1 MADDATITERT
12 RRTSGAIATVPRSRR
27 SSLGRDSTDS
37 NVPEYVAEYATFFA
51 PRTHKFETV
60 DFRVAASRVNLDK
73 YFPKTAL
80 ERRRSNQLAAAL
92 GVLVG
97 VVIGIYGFFVDQLL
111 RGITLAIYL
120 PTDYFLS
127 FRTRHS
133 FFAAVCTFALLCA
146 AAVLLSALLVVLVAP
161 LGAGSG
167 IPELKAYLN
176 GVHVPGFLRFKTLM
190 VKVVGV
196 ALSIGGGLICGK
208 QGPLIHAGAIIG
220 AGMSQGASAQF
231 RFRMSHPFRNTL
243 RFLRTNAWKRD
254 FSAVGAAI
262 GVAVAFGAP
271 MGGWVW
277 VYEEACT
284 HWSWALG
291 LITLGGCL
299 SGVVT
304 VGFLNYLAAGM
315 PNGGFQDYMLTNF
328 GRLYFS
334 KSTMAFPLSDV
345 PMYIVIGI
353 IGGIVGVILPAV
365 NRLITLFRYKRITLR
380 ANRIAEALVI
390 AMLTAVLRIAIPKIA
405 DTCIPVNPSFAE
417 SLRGDFDYS
426 KFNCPEGQHSIWAAT
441 FYNPTSSIVR
451 ALLYAEDVTVFPAIP
466 LLCAMLLFF
475 FFIIWTYGVAVP
487 AGVFFPGFVLGCVY
501 GRLCGVLMQLM
512 FPSRTDVSMAGYAF
526 LGAVSALAGI
536 TRTISVAIIAL
547 EATAKGEAF
556 FGAIVVALIAKVV
569 ADKLYRLGIYDLHIE
584 LKGMPYLTEFVPD
597 LASYNRV
604 RIRSIMERNVV
615 GVRRHS
621 KVCEIVHVLRTT
633 THHSFPVFLKLRGLK
648 RQGYVLDGEGDL
660 LKDSSSDSSRLG
672 PNLVDE
678 KTSSIITP
686 TPDGMQGTRFGTD
699 SVSVVKLGAH
709 GRVDLVKAIPT
720 TLPDNGGANSEHST
734 YSGTD
739 DVATTPPGNVGS
751 GNNRPNTERGSPNGR
766 ALENPG
772 NPQPSS
778 SGTGAGNLAE
788 VQDFGLNGMIT
799 RDILLAVLEKLL
811 DMKDEDVED
820 VNSRQ
825 VHRNLLDSAWPNSA
839 RYKREENILERIEQT
854 PLQDFVVDLDPY
866 IDPDPLL
873 ISGRAL
879 TTAGYRLLRN
889 TGARHMLVT
898 NMQSGRV
905 VGIVTRKDILPESI
919 DEHLNR
925 LTETKVL

>member
-1 MADDATITERT
+1 MTEGSTITERT
-12 RRTSGAIATVPRSRR
+12 RRTSGAIATAASSRR
-27 SSLGRDSTDS
+27 SSFVEDSHNG
-37 NVPEYVAEYATFFA
+37 NVSEYITEYATFFT

-73 YFPKTAL
+73 YFSKTAL

-111 RGITLAIYL
+111 KAITIAIYM
-120 PTDYFLS
+120 PTDYLLS
-127 FRTRHS
+127 SRTRHS
-133 FFAAVCTFALLCA
+133 FFSAASTFALLCT
-146 AAVLLSALLVVLVAP
+146 AAVLLASILVVFVAP

-176 GVHVPGFLRFKTLM
+176 GVHVPGFLRFRTLM
-190 VKVVGV
+190 VKVFGV
-196 ALSIGGGLICGK
+196 ALGIGGGLMCGK

-220 AGMSQGASAQF
+220 AGMSQGASAHF
-231 RFRMSHPFRNTL
+231 RFRLSHPFRNTL

-254 FSAVGAAI
+254 FAAVGAAI
-262 GVAVAFGAP
+262 GVAVGFGAP

-299 SGVVT
+299 SGVAS
-304 VGFLNYLAAGM
+304 VGFLNYMAAGM
-315 PNGGFQDYMLTNF
+315 PNGGFKDYMLTNF

-334 KSTMAFPLSDV
+334 ETMMSFPVTDV
-345 PMYIVIGI
+345 PMYFVIGI
-353 IGGIVGVILPAV
+353 IGGMVGAILPAV

-380 ANRIAEALVI
+380 ASRVVEAIAI
-390 AMLTAVLRIAIPKIA
+390 AFLTAVLRIAIPKIA
-405 DTCIPVNPSFAE
+405 DACIPVNPSFVE
-417 SLRGDFDYS
+417 SLRGEFDFS
-426 KFNCPEGQHSIWAAT
+426 KFDCPEGQHSIWAAI

-451 ALLYAEDVTVFPAIP
+451 ALLHADDVSVFPAVP
-466 LLCAMLLFF
+466 LVCAMSLFLF
-475 FFIIWTYGVAVP
+475 LIVWTYGVAVP
-487 AGVFFPGFVLGCVY
+487 AGVFFPGFVLGFVY
-501 GRLCGVLMQLM
+501 GRLCGVLMHLM
-512 FPSRTDVSMAGYAF
+512 FPSRADVSMAAYAF

-547 EATAKGEAF
+547 EATGKGEAF
-556 FGAIVVALIAKVV
+556 LGAIVVALVAKMV

-597 LASYNRV
+597 LALYNRV
-604 RIRSIMERNVV
+604 RIRSVMVRNVV

-633 THHSFPVFLKLRGLK
+633 RHHSFPVFLQLCGLK
-648 RQGYVLDGEGDL
+648 RQGHVLDGGIL
-660 LKDSSSDSSRLG
+660 LKQASSDSSPLG
-672 PNLVDE
+672 HKLASRRA
-678 KTSSIITP
+678 SSIITP
-686 TPDGMQGTRFGTD
+686 TPDGMQATRFGNN
-699 SVSVVKLGAH
+699 SVSVVKLGAR
-709 GRVDLVKAIPT
+709 GQVELVKAVPT
-720 TLPDNGGANSEHST
+720 TLPDNGDARSDHST
-734 YSGTD
+734 HSQTSKVGI
-739 DVATTPPGNVGS
+739 TPLRNARS
-751 GNNRPNTERGSPNGR
+751 GNDTPNAERGSPNGGI
-766 ALENPG
+766 LGIPG
-772 NPQPSS
+772 GPQLRS
-778 SGTGAGNLAE
+778 SGTGPESLDE
-788 VQDFGLNGMIT
+788 VQDFGLRGMIT

-811 DMKDEDVED
+811 DMKDEDAGNVTSE
-820 VNSRQ
+820 Q
-825 VHRNLLDSAWPNSA
+825 VHRNLLDSAWPNSV
-839 RYKREENILERIEQT
+839 RYKREEDIIKRIEQK
-854 PLQDFVVDLDPY
+854 LLHDFVVDLDPY

-898 NMQSGRV
+898 NMQAGRV

-919 DEHLNR
+919 NDHLTR
-925 LTETKVL
+925 LTEVKSL